1 LPYVGNDVVDLRE
14 PANAGKSRNSRF
26 LKKILTNAE
35 IEFVQNAKDP
45 DATLWSLW
53 ACKETA
59 YKVIKKY
66 CLDAA
71 FLPRQWTVIF
81 NPARLGIPRL
91 QPGEECA
98 VTRGRS
104 RYPHASR
111 DNSTCKLQ
119 FPLFLKLGSHYY
131 REPPASAGG
140 GSTKFQPDFSDGEVM
155 IPGKGII
162 YVRLFSNL
170 HYVHCVGADC
180 LAALDKLIWKV
191 DVLPEEKDEKNINP
205 SFFSRNCLGQNLA
218 QYFSLNFHNIKI
230 KRASENGELQ
240 PPRVYVS
247 GRKTNIDISLI
258 HDGRFVDYAY
268 HL

>member
-1 LPYVGNDVVDLRE
+1 VDLRE

-45 DATLWSLW
+45 EATLWSYW

-59 YKVIKKY
+59 YKVIKKS

-71 FLPRQWTVIF
+71 FLPRQWTVNF

-91 QPGEECA
+91 QPEEGFA
-98 VTRGRS
+98 VARGRS
-104 RYPHASR
+104 RYY
-111 DNSTCKLQ
+111 C
-119 FPLFLKLGSHYY
+119 
-131 REPPASAGG
+131 EPTAPAG
-140 GSTKFQPDFSDGEVM
+140 GSTKSQSTYSNGEVI
-155 IPGKGII
+155 IPRKNRVYIH
-162 YVRLFSNL
+162 LFSNPQ
-170 HYVHCVGADC
+170 YVHCVGSDNIT
-180 LAALDKLIWKV
+180 ALDKLIWSV
-191 DVLPEEKDEKNINP
+191 DILPEGKDGKNIDP
-205 SFFSRNCLGQNLA
+205 SFFSRNCLGQDLA

-230 KRASENGELQ
+230 KRARENGELQ

-247 GRKTNIDISLI
+247 GRKTNIDISLS
-258 HDGRFVDYAY
+258 HDGRFVAYAY